1 MTLLV
6 GLSRMRAGAPA
17 SGQNRPP
24 TDSAVGHVGAPLRPT
39 ARIRPTVPVR
49 LIPSERGI
57 AASDPYVR
65 RFWVAALGPGAVAEL
80 LRLVSAAG
88 KGEDVRLPR
97 HLPQLLRAGLVR
109 IVVGSLA
116 VEDRIPPVP
125 VEMRWRFPPDLA
137 AAHAAWL
144 RANL

>member
-1 MTLLV
+1 
-6 GLSRMRAGAPA
+6 MRTGAPA

-24 TDSAVGHVGAPLRPT
+24 IDSAVGPAGAPVRPT

-49 LIPSERGI
+49 LTPAKTGL

-80 LRLVSAAG
+80 LRLVNAAG

-97 HLPQLLRAGLVR
+97 HLPQLMKAGLVTV
-109 IVVGSLA
+109 IEGTLA
-116 VEDRIPPVP
+116 VVERIPMVP

-137 AAHAAWL
+137 AEHAAWL
-144 RANL
+144 ARSVAS